1 MRDLA
6 REHKNL
12 KLGVCRVCE
21 VKEKQSCGRRPINDS
36 DLGARNLRLQAC
48 LQTIFR
54 EPQRNDHPKQSRDN
68 QSLEYQIVAFENPT
82 TSNSPS
88 KKIEG
93 VMSASTATAKASA
106 SPEKGAEVK
115 DVKTA
120 AALEEDDEFEDFPV
134 DGTNPNLPSN
144 RLPLST
150 CPQRLR
156 LLVLTY
162 SQWTDWAPE
171 DSEVPPGSE
180 GATTHLWEESWDD
193 DDTSEDFSK
202 QLK

>member
-1 MRDLA
+1 MSA
-6 REHKNL
+6 APE
-12 KLGVCRVCE
+12 G
-21 VKEKQSCGRRPINDS
+21 S
-36 DLGARNLRLQAC
+36 A
-48 LQTIFR
+48 
-54 EPQRNDHPKQSRDN
+54 
-68 QSLEYQIVAFENPT
+68 PT
-82 TSNSPS
+82 TKATTSSPTDTSTMKDQS
-88 KKIEG
+88 K
-93 VMSASTATAKASA
+93 TAT
-106 SPEKGAEVK
+106 
-115 DVKTA
+115 
-120 AALEEDDEFEDFPV
+120 ALEEDDEFEDFPV